1 MEVDRGVDTL
11 KEKGCEDRDLE
22 HDRRTPKPQ
31 LFEEWLAKIRW
42 RGRTIQHEDVEQ
54 LLRFGQREKHGKY
67 EEIERVKL
75 NGDVVAEV
83 QHDDVQHY
91 GERDDG
97 TEKRGAA
104 KEK

>member
-1 MEVDRGVDTL
+1 MNAL
-11 KEKGCEDRDLE
+11 KEKYCQDHNLACNGGTL
-22 HDRRTPKPQ
+22 KPQ
-31 LFEEWLAKIRW
+31 LREEWLAKIRW
-42 RGRTIQHEDVEQ
+42 RGRTIQHEDVAQ